1 MPLARNL
8 EFAPVNKFT
17 CDCSLSFVFL
27 SFIWF
32 FARLFVSLS
41 RLTAAEAAAMI
52 KNGQTIGLSGFTP
65 AGTAKM
71 VTAEVAKIAEA
82 EHAAGRPFKISIF
95 TGASTGQSTDG
106 DLSNAH
112 AIDFRAPYTTN
123 PDFRKH
129 VNMNELNYSDLNL
142 SNMATQIRQGYLGP
156 VNWAI
161 IEACAVE
168 KVGDKAHIY
177 LTAAGGIAPTV
188 CRLATE
194 GIIIELNAFHER
206 SGMGMHDVYEIED
219 HPFRKPVM
227 ICHPGDRI
235 GKPYI
240 EVDASRIIGVVEGN
254 VPDEARSFKDPDPIT
269 TQIGQNVADFLV
281 ANMKCGKIPPTF
293 LNLQSG
299 VGSGANAVLGA
310 LGHSTEV
317 PNFNIYTEVLQ
328 DAPVQLMREGRVLS
342 ASACSLTVT
351 NECMKG
357 IYRDMDFFRD
367 KLVLRPSEISNNP
380 EVIARIGVCSLNTA
394 IEVDLYG
401 HVNSTKICGTKMM
414 NGIGGSADFTNNA
427 YLSIFT
433 CGSTTKG
440 GAISSI
446 VPFASHIDHT
456 NHFVDAVITEYGVAD
471 LRHKSDMQKSVELIK
486 VAHPD
491 YRPMLMDYLKY
502 AEKGGGHTHHCLS
515 AAFAMHDTFLRK
527 GDMRL
532 TDWAEYVK

>member
-1 MPLARNL
+1 M
-8 EFAPVNKFT
+8 
-17 CDCSLSFVFL
+17 SFNR
-27 SFIWF
+27 I
-32 FARLFVSLS
+32 
-41 RLTAAEAAAMI
+41 TAAEAAAMV

-71 VTAEVAKIAEA
+71 VTAEIAKMAEA
-82 EHAAGRPFKISIF
+82 EHAAGRPFKVSIF
-95 TGASTGQSTDG
+95 TGASTGQSCDG
-106 DLSNAH
+106 DMSNAH

-129 VNMNELNYSDLNL
+129 VNLNELNYSDLNL

-168 KVGDKAHIY
+168 QVAGKAHIY

-206 SGMGMHDVYEIED
+206 SGMGIHDVYEIQD
-219 HPFRKPVM
+219 HPFRTPIMITKPS
-227 ICHPGDRI
+227 DRI

-240 EVDASRIIGVVEGN
+240 EVDADRIVGVVEGD

-269 TQIGQNVADFLV
+269 TQIGQNVADFLL

-310 LGHSTEV
+310 LGQCPEV
-317 PNFNIYTEVLQ
+317 PDFNIYTEVLQ
-328 DAPVQLMREGRVLS
+328 DAPIELMREGRVLS

-357 IYRDMDFFRD
+357 IYRDMDFFKD

-456 NHFVDAVITEYGVAD
+456 NHFVNAVITEYGVAD
-471 LRHKSDMQKSVELIK
+471 LRHKSDMQKAEELIK

-491 YRPMLMDYLKY
+491 YRPMLRDYLKY
-502 AEKGGGHTHHCLS
+502 AEKTSGHTHHCLS